1 MLGARRVWPRR
12 IVMRYV
18 AAAATSSVGRGARD
32 PLQVDVIVGSEGKG
46 MFTGAGVP
54 PDNTPIYA
62 AKDGATPTG
71 VEPLPVDIFSTKD
84 FYKDRNLW
92 SDRRYYRC
100 NSPVGL
106 EQIWGAYEVPL
117 IGDDPPRTAAWGFC
131 DRDYPREEIVSPY
144 GFSTAKEHYAALLKE
159 ARDRGGPTVYTQAT
173 LPDWSGRYLRQRAK
187 TATWFH
193 GAVLQIPT
201 YLSLLTPE
209 YQKRFVQQMYHYS
222 GSNAAQWPGSYCW
235 PEGFMRRFAQY
246 GGARVSLV
254 MTPDLILDIRN
265 AAKTLITQ
273 IHIGREF
280 NEEGVVPR
288 LGPDVPQW
296 FGETIGF
303 WDGEALITWTSNI
316 QGWISHG
323 GFEFSNKL
331 QSIEIYTP
339 RKDAA
344 RQADRHQTGSRAV
357 RPGSVRRAPSHRPE
371 PRQAQRPQ
379 RGDPFP
385 VMECIPQSFPVNG
398 HTTPMSPGQTFE
410 YTAAG
415 YLRPALGAD
424 LGALPRGRHGA
435 AEGATWPVR
444 SLIEGLR
451 EDSRMTR
458 HTEVTIAPSRR
469 ALSRRCF
476 CVFAGSPHRRITPL
490 RCMTSTRPTS

>member
-1 MLGARRVWPRR
+1 ML
-12 IVMRYV
+12 
-18 AAAATSSVGRGARD
+18 AACLAVTTACSEKRSENSIGRGARD
-32 PLQVDVIVGSEGKG
+32 PVQVDVIVGSEGKG
-46 MFTGAGVP
+46 MFTGAGIP
-54 PDNTPIYA
+54 PDNMPIYA
-62 AKDGATPTG
+62 ARDGAVPAG
-71 VEPLPVDIFSTKD
+71 VEPLPVDIFTTKD
-84 FYKDRNLW
+84 FYKDRGLW
-92 SDRRYYRC
+92 FDPRYYRC

-131 DRDYPREEIVSPY
+131 DRDYPREEILSPY
-144 GFSTAKEHYAALLKE
+144 GFATAGEHYAALLQE
-159 ARDRGGPTVYTQAT
+159 TRGRGGPTIYTQAT
-173 LPDWSGRYLRQRAK
+173 LPAWSGRYLRKRAK

-193 GAVLQIPT
+193 GAILQIPT
-201 YLSLLTPE
+201 YLTLLTPE

-254 MTPDLILDIRN
+254 MTPALVLDIRN

-323 GFEFSNKL
+323 GFEFSSKL

-339 RKDAA
+339 RKDAGGKQIGI
-344 RQADRHQTGSRAV
+344 RQETVLYDPEAFADPLRIVQDLDRISGSN
-357 RPGSVRRAPSHRPE
+357 E
-371 PRQAQRPQ
+371 
-379 RGDPFP
+379 GDPFP
-385 VMECIPQSFPVNG
+385 IMECIPQSFPVAG
-398 HTTPMSPGQTFE
+398 HTTPMVPGQTFE
-410 YTAAG
+410 YTLPDIFG
-415 YLRPALGAD
+415 RPWAQIWERYHEKGMD
-424 LGALPRGRHGA
+424 RPKEQPGRF
-435 AEGATWPVR
+435 
-444 SLIEGLR
+444 GL
-451 EDSRMTR
+451 
-458 HTEVTIAPSRR
+458 
-469 ALSRRCF
+469 
-476 CVFAGSPHRRITPL
+476 
-490 RCMTSTRPTS
+490 

>member
-1 MLGARRVWPRR
+1 MQSDGVAGASRRFRVLWLALAAAC
-12 IVMRYV
+12 VV
-18 AAAATSSVGRGARD
+18 AAPSAIAQSSVGRGARD
-32 PLQVDVIVGSEGKG
+32 PLQVEVIVGSEGKG
-46 MFTGAGVP
+46 MFTGAGIP
-54 PDNTPIYA
+54 PGNTPIYA
-62 AKDGATPTG
+62 AKDGATPRG
-71 VEPLPVDIFSTKD
+71 IEPLPVDIFSTKD

-117 IGDDPPRTAAWGFC
+117 IGNDPPRTAAWGFC

-144 GFSTAKEHYAALLKE
+144 GFSTAKQHYAALLKE
-159 ARDRGGPTVYTQAT
+159 ARDRGGPTQYTQAT
-173 LPDWSGRYLRQRAK
+173 LPDWNGRYLRQRAK

-246 GGARVSLV
+246 GGARLSLV
-254 MTPDLILDIRN
+254 MTPELILDIRN
-265 AAKTLITQ
+265 AAKTLVTQ
-273 IHIGREF
+273 IQIGREF

-331 QSIEIYTP
+331 QSIEIYTA
-339 RKDAA
+339 RKDA
-344 RQADRHQTGSRAV
+344 TGKLIGIKQETV
-357 RPGSVRRAPSHRPE
+357 LYDPE
-371 PRQAQRPQ
+371 AFAEPLRIVQNLDKVSDLNE
-379 RGDPFP
+379 GEPFV
-385 VMECIPQSFPVNG
+385 VMECIPQSFPVTG
-398 HTTPMSPGQTFE
+398 RTTPMSPGQTFE
-410 YTAAG
+410 YTVPDIFG
-415 YLRPALGAD
+415 RPWAQIWERYFEEGMER
-424 LGALPRGRHGA
+424 PKERPGRF
-435 AEGATWPVR
+435 
-444 SLIEGLR
+444 GL
-451 EDSRMTR
+451 
-458 HTEVTIAPSRR
+458 
-469 ALSRRCF
+469 
-476 CVFAGSPHRRITPL
+476 
-490 RCMTSTRPTS
+490 